1 MLQLRHGDAV
11 LQADANNRSEL
22 RSNLFLS
29 ASLVAG
35 PAALPV
41 RVRNLSPHGALVD
54 GGSLPP
60 AGASVRLVRGDLSA
74 EGEIAWQTGGQAG
87 MRFAGEIDVSLWV
100 KRTDHPGRQRVGH
113 PGQQRVDNAI
123 AALRT
128 HEPTPRDANNAEPA
142 SLARI
147 SAELDE
153 ICERLAGSP
162 AMTVELG
169 EELMKLDALAR
180 ALQQR
185 VSRG

>member
-29 ASLVAG
+29 AELVVG

-74 EGEIAWQTGGQAG
+74 EGEIAW
-87 MRFAGEIDVSLWV
+87 
-100 KRTDHPGRQRVGH
+100 
-113 PGQQRVDNAI
+113 
-123 AALRT
+123 
-128 HEPTPRDANNAEPA
+128 
-142 SLARI
+142 
-147 SAELDE
+147 
-153 ICERLAGSP
+153 
-162 AMTVELG
+162 
-169 EELMKLDALAR
+169 
-180 ALQQR
+180 
-185 VSRG
+185 